1 MKKQSCFT
9 VVNREDYIR
18 FITACAHKGINI
30 DGTHWDFDLH
40 SFAFLV
46 DWDKMTCRNDP
57 DWKSKG
63 QDLVLYTPDSFLIEH
78 SKSVLHTKNAIDR
91 WIKEGGPEGLGLE
104 GSHFYI
110 RGNRLHSDKSFAS
123 IAIAEP
129 GEDIDASILAF
140 LTERIQR
147 EKPEKDDDLERD

>member
-63 QDLVLYTPDSFLIEH
+63 QDIVLYSPDCFLKEH
-78 SKSVLHTKNAIDR
+78 SKSILYIKSTIEE
-91 WIKEGGPEGLGLE
+91 WIKNRNLD
-104 GSHFYI
+104 GSLFWI
-110 RGNRLHSDKSFAS
+110 QDNKLHSNLTLDTLLLPHFDFPLSES
-123 IAIAEP
+123 IVSLLNEH
-129 GEDIDASILAF
+129 GEFGDPELA
-140 LTERIQR
+140 
-147 EKPEKDDDLERD
+147 DDLDR

>member
-18 FITACAHKGINI
+18 FITACAQKGINL

-63 QDLVLYTPDSFLIEH
+63 QDIVLYTPDSFLKEYC
-78 SKSVLHTKNAIDR
+78 KSILHTKNDIDR
-91 WIKEGGPEGLGLE
+91 WIKEVGYEGDGLE
-104 GSHFYI
+104 GSRFYI
-110 RGNRLHSDKSFAS
+110 RGNRLHSDKIFNSL
-123 IAIAEP
+123 AIAEP
-129 GEDIDASILAF
+129 GEDIDESILAF

-147 EKPEKDDDLERD
+147 KEPEKDGDLDR

>member
-18 FITACAHKGINI
+18 FITACAQKGINL

-63 QDLVLYTPDSFLIEH
+63 QDLVVYTPDSFLKECY
-78 SKSVLHTKNAIDR
+78 KSVLHTKNTIDE
-91 WIKEGGPEGLGLE
+91 WIRNRNLD
-104 GSHFYI
+104 GSFFWI
-110 RGNRLHSDKSFAS
+110 RDNELHSNLTLDVLPLPHLDFPLNES
-123 IAIAEP
+123 IVSLLNEH
-129 GEDIDASILAF
+129 GEFDDPELADG
-140 LTERIQR
+140 LDR
-147 EKPEKDDDLERD
+147 

>member
-18 FITACAHKGINI
+18 FITACAQKGINL
-30 DGTHWDFDLH
+30 DGTHWDFDFH

-63 QDLVLYTPDSFLIEH
+63 QDIVLYSPDSFLKEFH
-78 SKSVLHTKNAIDR
+78 KSILYTKNIIEE
-91 WIKEGGPEGLGLE
+91 WIKNRNLD
-104 GSHFYI
+104 GSLFRI
-110 RGNRLHSDKSFAS
+110 RDNELHSTLTLETLRLPHFEFPLDES
-123 IAIAEP
+123 IISLLNKHGEFDEP
-129 GEDIDASILAF
+129 ELA
-140 LTERIQR
+140 
-147 EKPEKDDDLERD
+147 DDLERG

>member
-18 FITACAHKGINI
+18 FITACAQKGINL

-63 QDLVLYTPDSFLIEH
+63 QDLVVYTPDSFLKECY
-78 SKSVLHTKNAIDR
+78 KSILHTKNTIGE
-91 WIKEGGPEGLGLE
+91 WIKNHNLD
-104 GSHFYI
+104 GSFFWMQD
-110 RGNRLHSDKSFAS
+110 NELHSNLTLDVLPLPHLESPLNES
-123 IAIAEP
+123 IVSLLNEHGEFDEP
-129 GEDIDASILAF
+129 ELA
-140 LTERIQR
+140 
-147 EKPEKDDDLERD
+147 DDLERD